1 MIDFS
6 IIVDI
11 GKYSYIAF
19 PEHIH
24 MTASIFPVTVVDHCS
39 ASPKSYYLFSDT
51 EGAMWVP
58 VHGGLHDRLD
68 DPTTAVYRPFPEA
81 GCATRST
88 TIRLG
93 PIADLPQSCSQYPAD

>member
-24 MTASIFPVTVVDHCS
+24 MTASIFPDTVVDHRS

-51 EGAMWVP
+51 EGAMCVP

-68 DPTTAVYRPFPEA
+68 DPTTAVKLPPLPREA

-88 TIRLG
+88 TI
-93 PIADLPQSCSQYPAD
+93 PIRSNRRPTSELQ